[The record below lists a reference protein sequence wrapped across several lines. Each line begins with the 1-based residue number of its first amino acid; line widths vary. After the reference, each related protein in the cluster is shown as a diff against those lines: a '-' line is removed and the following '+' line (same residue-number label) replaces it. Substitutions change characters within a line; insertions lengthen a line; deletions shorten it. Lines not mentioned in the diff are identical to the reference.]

1 MMLARREIMMAWNEM
16 IRALGRLAALALL
29 AVATACSSPPPQA
42 APTPAQLGAYRLGS
56 GDALRMII
64 YGEDKLSGEFRVSDS
79 GMIALPL
86 IGDLKAAGQTVDELT
101 QMVTA
106 AYSANVL
113 RNPRIAIEIMSYRPF
128 FILGSVGKPGQYQF
142 IPGMTVRQAIATA
155 NGYTPIAKQKVVM
168 ITHWG
173 EAEEKS
179 YRLDA
184 ATLVRPGDT
193 IRIPER
199 VF

>member
-1 MMLARREIMMAWNEM
+1 MMAF
-16 IRALGRLAALALL
+16 LTRLAALALL
-29 AVATACSSPPPQA
+29 TLTIACSGEQLQTAPA
-42 APTPAQLGAYRLGS
+42 AAQLGSYRLGS

-79 GMIALPL
+79 GNIALPL
-86 IGDLKAAGQTVDELT
+86 IGDIKAACQTVDELT
-101 QMVTA
+101 RTVTA
-106 AYSANVL
+106 AYSSSVL
-113 RNPRIAIEIMSYRPF
+113 VNPRIAIEIISYRPF
-128 FILGSVGKPGQYQF
+128 FILGAVGKPGQYPF

-168 ITHWG
+168 VTHWG